1 MKNEKNREW
10 FLLVITTILC
20 VVPILFVLPFYEQ
33 LPAQIG
39 VHWDSHGNINNY
51 VSKPMAVFG
60 IPVLM
65 AVFNLGVNFVS
76 EADPRRKN
84 TSKKIRFLLKLFLP
98 AICFIFYPITILIA
112 LGKEIR
118 VEKVVPVLIGILF
131 IFIGNY
137 LPKCKQN
144 YTIGIKIPW
153 TLHSEENWNKTHHMA
168 GYLWMVGGILFLVTG
183 LFSVPEWVPLVYLVI
198 VMLLIPFCYSYCLFK
213 KGI

>member
-10 FLLVITTILC
+10 FLLVVTTILC

-65 AVFNLGVNFVS
+65 AVFNLGVNFIN

-84 TSKKIRFLLKLFLP
+84 TSKKIRFLLKLLLP
-98 AICFIFYPITILIA
+98 AICFIFLSNYYFNRSWERNQSGKSSSCVNRNLIYFNW
-112 LGKEIR
+112 E
-118 VEKVVPVLIGILF
+118 LF
-131 IFIGNY
+131 TKMQAKLY
-137 LPKCKQN
+137 D
-144 YTIGIKIPW
+144 W
-153 TLHSEENWNKTHHMA
+153 D
-168 GYLWMVGGILFLVTG
+168 
-183 LFSVPEWVPLVYLVI
+183 
-198 VMLLIPFCYSYCLFK
+198 
-213 KGI
+213 